1 MCKEKILLAIETS
14 CDETSVALLK
24 GGRKVLSNVI
34 SSQIE
39 VHKLYGGVVPEIASR
54 NHSDSINLIIKEAMD
69 QSGLSFNDIELVA
82 VSNRPGLIGAL
93 LIGVASA
100 KAIAF
105 SLGVPLV
112 GVNHLE
118 GHLAANYIEYPDLKP
133 PFIGLIVSGGH
144 TNLAKVTG
152 YNAFTMMGKTRDD
165 ALGEAFDKVARI
177 LGLGYPGGPL
187 IDKLYEKGNS
197 KAIPFKRVL
206 LEEDTYD
213 FSFSGIKTAV
223 LNYVNQEKQKGQ
235 PIHIEDV
242 AASFQQS
249 VIEVVVE
256 KAIRAALTE
265 KMDKIVLAGGVA
277 ANGLLRSLLKKRCEE
292 EKIHLFYPSFEYCTD
307 NAAMIGCAGYYK
319 YMELGEDGLDMEAYS
334 TSFWSK

>member
-1 MCKEKILLAIETS
+1 MCNDKIILAIETS

-54 NHSDSINLIIKEAMD
+54 NHSDHINLVIKEAMD
-69 QSGLSFNDIELVA
+69 QSGLSFKAVELVA
-82 VSNRPGLIGAL
+82 VTNRPGLIGAL

-105 SLGVPLV
+105 SLGVPLI

-118 GHLAANYIEYPDLKP
+118 GHLAANYIEYSELKP

-152 YNAFTMMGKTRDD
+152 YNDFTMLGKTRDD

-187 IDKLYEKGNS
+187 IDQLYEKGNPE
-197 KAIPFKRVL
+197 AIPFKRVL

-213 FSFSGIKTAV
+213 FSFSGIKTGV
-223 LNYVNQEKQKGQ
+223 LNYVNQEKQKHQ
-235 PIHIEDV
+235 PILIEDV

-256 KAIRAALTE
+256 KTIRAALAE

-277 ANGLLRSLLKKRCEE
+277 ANKLLRNMLKKRCEDE
-292 EKIHLFYPSFEYCTD
+292 QIQLFYPSLDYCTD

-319 YMELGEDGLDMEAYS
+319 YMELGPDELDMEAYS